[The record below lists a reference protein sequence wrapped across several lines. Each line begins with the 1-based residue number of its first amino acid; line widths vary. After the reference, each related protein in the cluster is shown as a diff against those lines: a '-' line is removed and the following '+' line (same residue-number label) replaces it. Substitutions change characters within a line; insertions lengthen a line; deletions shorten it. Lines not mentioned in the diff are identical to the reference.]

1 VKRAPLTVAASLYQ
15 TLLHLYPSSF
25 HDQFGRDM
33 AADFEDATEDA
44 WQAHGWLG
52 VLRLWPHLGTDLI
65 RGVLLQWLRTVLPAV
80 LALSATWSTVM
91 FAIVA
96 HQYVKLEPRLLPIR
110 PAPASEALL
119 LAPLAIVL
127 LFTLIMQI
135 HAWLRLLT
143 SQSDSSEC

>member
-1 VKRAPLTVAASLYQ
+1 MKRAPLAVAAFLYQ

-25 HDQFGRDM
+25 HDQFGSEM
-33 AADFEDATEDA
+33 AADFEDATEEA
-44 WQAHGWLG
+44 WRALGWLG
-52 VLRLWPHLGTDLI
+52 VLQLWPRIGADLI
-65 RGVLLQWLRTVLPAV
+65 RGVLVQWLRTGLPAV

-127 LFTLIMQI
+127 SFALIMQI

-143 SQSDSSEC
+143 SKGDSSEC